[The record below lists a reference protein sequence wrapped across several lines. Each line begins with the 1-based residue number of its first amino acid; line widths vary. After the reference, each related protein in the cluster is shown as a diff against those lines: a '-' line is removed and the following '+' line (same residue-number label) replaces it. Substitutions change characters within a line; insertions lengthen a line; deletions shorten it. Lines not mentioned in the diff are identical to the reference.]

1 MLIRLRV
8 FGLMVVTVFAI
19 SACTVDENT
28 PPEGGANSA
37 VLNQVTEG
45 PKDPPDCWLVEAYC
59 FLLSFIG
66 YLGAVAHSRCAA
78 NQ

>member
-37 VLNQVTEG
+37 VLNQVT
-45 PKDPPDCWLVEAYC
+45 
-59 FLLSFIG
+59 
-66 YLGAVAHSRCAA
+66 
-78 NQ
+78 